1 MMLFKPKTD
10 QKKDEIIS
18 LIRRRRR
25 QILVHSC
32 LYYKLAANI
41 ISDETFDKWCAELRD
56 LHAKY
61 PQYMNC
67 GVYDE
72 AFKKWGGFSG
82 FDLPTY
88 ESDIVRKAQQL
99 LRIWEEDKRLKNEYA
114 EICKEARTNIGPRA

>member
-88 ESDIVRKAQQL
+88 APDIVRKAQQL

-114 EICKEARTNIGPRA
+114 EICKEARTNISPLA